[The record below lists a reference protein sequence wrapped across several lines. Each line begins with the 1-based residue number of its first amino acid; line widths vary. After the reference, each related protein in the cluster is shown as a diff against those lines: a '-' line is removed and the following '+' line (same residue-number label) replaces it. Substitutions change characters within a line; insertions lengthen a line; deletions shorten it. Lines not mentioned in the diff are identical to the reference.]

1 MNSSWLEAYYPA
13 SACNVAPSCRCW
25 SVSLNMV
32 EYVIYQGFIN
42 VSTLFTFSA
51 KEKDTETGYSYFGA
65 RYYSSDLGIWLSVDP
80 MAAKYPSLSQYV
92 YCADNPIKLMD
103 PNGEDI
109 IDVDRDSGKTTITR
123 CEGNDILR
131 CGKTSTELSGNGVFR
146 DAQEKGE
153 QLGKDRGTL
162 LVGMSKSDA
171 RKTFNFMADNSNVE
185 WGYMETRNDDGS
197 SSFMV
202 GSAHSKETESLVY
215 EKACA
220 VSPGKLI
227 RYDHNHLCNDHSP
240 MAGFPSTP
248 DNAANSNYVDTDA
261 WNSLLKT
268 QPNAS
273 FGIRH
278 RGKTTTWVN
287 DKNHGTDNS
296 IIKYVK

>member
-1 MNSSWLEAYYPA
+1 MEYRYDSWKVLLKNYRNTRGNGCHSPY
-13 SACNVAPSCRCW
+13 
-25 SVSLNMV
+25 
-32 EYVIYQGFIN
+32 
-42 VSTLFTFSA
+42 FTFSA
-51 KEKDTETGYSYFGA
+51 KEKDSETGYSYFGS
-65 RYYSSDLGIWLSVDP
+65 RYYNSDLSIWLSVDP
-80 MAAKYPSLSQYV
+80 MASKYPSLSPYV
-92 YCADNPIKLMD
+92 YCANNPIKLVD

-109 IDVDRDSGKTTITR
+109 IEVDNETGKATITR
-123 CEGNDILR
+123 CGGNDVLR
-131 CGKTSTELSGNGVFR
+131 CGKKSTELSGNGVFR

-153 QLGKDRGTL
+153 QSGNDGGTL
-162 LVGMSKSDA
+162 LVGLSKSDA
-171 RKTFNFMADNSNVE
+171 LKTFNFLADNSNVE

-215 EKACA
+215 EKACE
-220 VSPGKLI
+220 VNPGNLI
-227 RYDHNHLCNDHSP
+227 RYDHNHLCNDRSS

-278 RGKTTTWVN
+278 RGKTITWVN

-296 IIKYVK
+296 IIKYIK